1 MKSFTASDI
10 VIGLV
15 AITLAAGWLL
25 NIGKVLLSL
34 DGGVTAMFIARIVG
48 IFFAPLGGVLGWL

>member
-1 MKSFTASDI
+1 MKSISPFGF

-15 AITLAAGWLL
+15 AIALAAGWLL

-34 DGGVTAMFIARIVG
+34 DGDVTAMFIARIVG
-48 IFFAPLGGVLGWL
+48 VFFAPLGGVLGWL

>member
-10 VIGLV
+10 VIGLA
-15 AITLAAGWLL
+15 AIALAAGWLL
-25 NIGKVLLSL
+25 NIGKALISL
-34 DGGVTAMFIARIVG
+34 DGDVTAMFIARIVG

>member
-15 AITLAAGWLL
+15 AIALAAGWLL

-34 DGGVTAMFIARIVG
+34 DGDVTAMFIARIVG

>member
-1 MKSFTASDI
+1 MKSLSTFEF

-15 AITLAAGWLL
+15 AIALAAGWLL

-34 DGGVTAMFIARIVG
+34 DGDVTAMFIARIVG

>member
-1 MKSFTASDI
+1 MKSLSTFEF

-34 DGGVTAMFIARIVG
+34 DGDVTAMFIAHIVG
-48 IFFAPLGGVLGWL
+48 ICFAPLGGVLGWL

>member
-1 MKSFTASDI
+1 MKSLNTSEV

-15 AITLAAGWLL
+15 AIALAAGWLL

-34 DGGVTAMFIARIVG
+34 DGGVTAMFIARLVG
-48 IFFAPLGGVLGWL
+48 ILFAPLGGVLGWM

>member
-1 MKSFTASDI
+1 MKSISTFEF

-15 AITLAAGWLL
+15 AIALAAGWLL

-34 DGGVTAMFIARIVG
+34 DGGVTAMFIGRIVG
-48 IFFAPLGGVLGWL
+48 IFFAPLGGVLGWM

>member
-1 MKSFTASDI
+1 MKSLSTFDV
-10 VIGLV
+10 VIGLA
-15 AITLAAGWLL
+15 AIALAAGWLL

-34 DGGVTAMFIARIVG
+34 DGDVTAMFVARIVG

>member
-1 MKSFTASDI
+1 MKSIRPFEL

-15 AITLAAGWLL
+15 AIALAAGWLL

>member
-1 MKSFTASDI
+1 MKSIRPFEI
-10 VIGLV
+10 VIGLA
-15 AITLAAGWLL
+15 AIALAAGWLL
-25 NIGKVLLSL
+25 NIGKVILAL

>member
-1 MKSFTASDI
+1 MKSISPSDL

-15 AITLAAGWLL
+15 AIALAAGWLL

-34 DGGVTAMFIARIVG
+34 DGDVTAMFIARIVG
-48 IFFAPLGGVLGWL
+48 VFFAPLGGVLGWL